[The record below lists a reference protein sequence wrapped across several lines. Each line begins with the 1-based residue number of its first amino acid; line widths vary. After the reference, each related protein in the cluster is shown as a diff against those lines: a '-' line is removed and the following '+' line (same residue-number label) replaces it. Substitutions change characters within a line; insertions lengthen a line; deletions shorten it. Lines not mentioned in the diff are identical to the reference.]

1 MTISSK
7 WCVCLPGS
15 NPFGRGR
22 LGRRQALQAT
32 GIGFVATL
40 TSILLGAGRVAQAQ
54 PVAGSPPIVDGL
66 SVRIL
71 ADNHTDR
78 YSVPVATPGM
88 KIDRTGG
95 TERPG
100 VPPAS
105 TWRAEWGLSMFAESV
120 LGDETKRVMIDFGYT
135 AEALLGNIGF
145 IGLDPATID
154 ALVLSHGH
162 TDHFGGLLGLLA
174 ASKGKLK
181 PGLPLFVGGEDC
193 FCSRQTLAG
202 GDFGSLDRPGILAAG
217 IKLMLAEAPAVAAGH
232 AVVSGQIPKA
242 TKEMPLQATKEQTG
256 LVGGLGCDP
265 ALEPASKNT
274 GTYIPDDFQHEIA
287 TSYVV
292 KDRGLVVLTSCS
304 HRGVLNTIKQAQAS
318 TGVDKLHALIGGFH
332 LVPPL
337 SDDYVRQT
345 VADIKALSP
354 DYIVAAHCSGE
365 RFYDIARAEMP
376 NRVVQANV
384 GSRFSFGTRS

>member
-1 MTISSK
+1 
-7 WCVCLPGS
+7 
-15 NPFGRGR
+15 
-22 LGRRQALQAT
+22 
-32 GIGFVATL
+32 
-40 TSILLGAGRVAQAQ
+40 
-54 PVAGSPPIVDGL
+54 
-66 SVRIL
+66 
-71 ADNHTDR
+71 
-78 YSVPVATPGM
+78 
-88 KIDRTGG
+88 
-95 TERPG
+95 
-100 VPPAS
+100 
-105 TWRAEWGLSMFAESV
+105 MFAESV

-181 PGLPLFVGGEDC
+181 PGLPLLVGGEDY

-232 AVVSGQIPKA
+232 AVVSGQIPKT
-242 TKEMPLQATKEQTG
+242 TKEIPPQATKEQTG
-256 LVGGLGCDP
+256 LVGGLGCNP

-304 HRGVLNTIKQAQAS
+304 HRGVLNTI
-318 TGVDKLHALIGGFH
+318 
-332 LVPPL
+332 
-337 SDDYVRQT
+337 R
-345 VADIKALSP
+345 
-354 DYIVAAHCSGE
+354 
-365 RFYDIARAEMP
+365 
-376 NRVVQANV
+376 
-384 GSRFSFGTRS
+384 

>member
-1 MTISSK
+1 
-7 WCVCLPGS
+7 
-15 NPFGRGR
+15 
-22 LGRRQALQAT
+22 
-32 GIGFVATL
+32 
-40 TSILLGAGRVAQAQ
+40 
-54 PVAGSPPIVDGL
+54 
-66 SVRIL
+66 
-71 ADNHTDR
+71 
-78 YSVPVATPGM
+78 
-88 KIDRTGG
+88 
-95 TERPG
+95 
-100 VPPAS
+100 
-105 TWRAEWGLSMFAESV
+105 
-120 LGDETKRVMIDFGYT
+120 
-135 AEALLGNIGF
+135 
-145 IGLDPATID
+145 
-154 ALVLSHGH
+154 
-162 TDHFGGLLGLLA
+162 
-174 ASKGKLK
+174 
-181 PGLPLFVGGEDC
+181 
-193 FCSRQTLAG
+193 
-202 GDFGSLDRPGILAAG
+202 
-217 IKLMLAEAPAVAAGH
+217 
-232 AVVSGQIPKA
+232 
-242 TKEMPLQATKEQTG
+242 MPLQATKEQTG

-292 KDRGLVVLTSCS
+292 KDKGLVVLTSCS